1 MFYIPYLALIFP
13 LITLALY
20 KFHYYLL
27 NFKGSYAFKEN
38 GLLKRNN
45 TKYLLIMFL
54 IFIIELIGIQGYFY
68 LLSYPHYYK
77 VNCYAPKNGDESILL
92 YDNNKEWCGPIKS
105 YIRLSDI
112 FTELVLDTPFIGW
125 IVSLV
130 QEMPF
135 LISVLALVF
144 IVIMYKSNNPDD
156 KYNEY
161 IRKKQRELDNTF
173 RVYYDQVS
181 QRDTLAHMLI
191 NVAK

>member
-1 MFYIPYLALIFP
+1 M
-13 LITLALY
+13 
-20 KFHYYLL
+20 
-27 NFKGSYAFKEN
+27 
-38 GLLKRNN
+38 
-45 TKYLLIMFL
+45 
-54 IFIIELIGIQGYFY
+54 
-68 LLSYPHYYK
+68 
-77 VNCYAPKNGDESILL
+77 
-92 YDNNKEWCGPIKS
+92 
-105 YIRLSDI
+105 
-112 FTELVLDTPFIGW
+112 DTPFIGW